1 MRYIIQIAQHG
12 HSCFNNTDSFKILFM
27 IFLNRMKLTNNSREY
42 GFISKTFHWS
52 SAAALILQIPLG
64 FYLVDLDFNETRL
77 TIESIHVVVGLSIFY
92 LTILRLIYKIF
103 NPTPSLGNSIFPGQR
118 LIATMN
124 HVLLYL
130 TILTI
135 TISGALKKL
144 FNGEILDLF
153 FFNLEIKDNFE
164 LAEIFYD
171 IHIISNYF
179 LIALI
184 SLHILAVIA
193 HKVLFKE
200 NLLKRIL

>member
-1 MRYIIQIAQHG
+1 M
-12 HSCFNNTDSFKILFM
+12 S
-27 IFLNRMKLTNNSREY
+27 LTNNLTEY
-42 GFISKTFHWS
+42 GFISKVFHWI
-52 SAAALILQIPLG
+52 SAAALIIQIPLG
-64 FYLVDLDFNETRL
+64 FYLVDLDFGEVRL
-77 TIESIHVVVGLSIFY
+77 SVERIHVIVGLSVFYITIF
-92 LTILRLIYKIF
+92 RLIYKIF
-103 NPTPSLGNSIFPGQR
+103 NPTPSLGNNIFPGQR
-118 LIATMN
+118 VIAKMN
-124 HVLLYL
+124 HVFLYIF
-130 TILTI
+130 ILTI

-164 LAEIFYD
+164 LAELFYE
-171 IHIISNYF
+171 IHIIANYC